1 MDARE
6 SAIFVFAWKGNYLA
20 FAGFLHLLR
29 EFGAR
34 KHFTDH
40 HTPNTIH
47 SFGLFQFSSV
57 KWTTVTVRYAKIS
70 SNISFFPI
78 QATQAGTMDRQD
90 ENKPL
95 QNLFKHI

>member
-1 MDARE
+1 MDARK

-47 SFGLFQFSSV
+47 SFGLFQFSSE
-57 KWTTVTVRYAKIS
+57 KIS

-95 QNLFKHI
+95 QNIFKHI